1 MRKVIIFMLT
11 ISLLFAFVACAKKEE
26 QKGPYL
32 AKVGNTKITQADL
45 EREIKNLP
53 EFAQK
58 LFEGSGGKE
67 KFLDELIKKEL
78 LYQEALKKGIDK
90 DAEYQRKVEEFKKL
104 TLIGQL
110 LEKEIETKAK
120 VTDQDVKDY
129 YEKHK
134 EELASVSQIRASH
147 ILVKTEEEAKKI
159 LERLKKGEDFA
170 KIAKKSSIDPG
181 SAKNSGDLG
190 FFSSGQMVPEF
201 EAAAARLKT
210 GEISEPVKTKF
221 GYHIIKVTDKKM
233 GKPVEFEKVKNVIFQ
248 RLSAEKQKEFFDS
261 YIEDLKK
268 SYKVEINKETSLN
281 SQQERRKKKAHRKN
295 LNKQENLKKHLKRK
309 QKKNKGKRTDKD
321 LPFSWRSLKSLT
333 YQETLALRLME
344 RVKMRYL
351 SMLPLVCTVSL
362 LISIQ

>member
-1 MRKVIIFMLT
+1 MKRFTVFMLT
-11 ISLLFAFVACAKKEE
+11 ISLLFAFGACTKQEE
-26 QKGPYL
+26 QKGTYL
-32 AKVGNTKITQADL
+32 AKVGDTKITQADL

-67 KFLDELIKKEL
+67 KFLNELIKKEL
-78 LYQEALKKGIDK
+78 LYQEALKKGLDK
-90 DAEYQRKVEEFKKL
+90 DAEYRRKVEEYKKL
-104 TLIGQL
+104 TLIGLL

-134 EELASVSQIRASH
+134 QELASVSQIRASH

-181 SAKNSGDLG
+181 SAKNGGDLG

-201 EAAAARLKT
+201 EAAAARLKI

-233 GKPVEFEKVKNVIFQ
+233 GKPVEFEKAKNVIFQ
-248 RLSAEKQKEFFDS
+248 RLSAERQKEFFDS
-261 YIEDLKK
+261 YIESLKK
-268 SYKVEINKETSLN
+268 SYKVEINNEAVSKLAPGEEKKEGLQEKPEQTETPKETTKK
-281 SQQERRKKKAHRKN
+281 ETKRKK
-295 LNKQENLKKHLKRK
+295 
-309 QKKNKGKRTDKD
+309 D
-321 LPFSWRSLKSLT
+321 
-333 YQETLALRLME
+333 
-344 RVKMRYL
+344 
-351 SMLPLVCTVSL
+351 
-362 LISIQ
+362 

>member
-1 MRKVIIFMLT
+1 MRKVLVFILT
-11 ISLLFAFVACAKKEE
+11 ISLIFVFIACAKKEE

-32 AKVGNTKITQADL
+32 AKVGNTKITRADL

-78 LYQEALKKGIDK
+78 LYQEALKKGLDK
-90 DAEYQRKVEEFKKL
+90 DVEYRRKVEEYKKL
-104 TLIGQL
+104 TLIGLL

-181 SAKNSGDLG
+181 SAKNGGDLG

-233 GKPVEFEKVKNVIFQ
+233 GTPVEFEKAKNVIFQ

-261 YIEDLKK
+261 YIESLKK
-268 SYKVEINKETSLN
+268 SYKVEIDKEAVSKLSAGEEKKEGLQGKPEQTEEPKETP
-281 SQQERRKKKAHRKN
+281 KKGT
-295 LNKQENLKKHLKRK
+295 
-309 QKKNKGKRTDKD
+309 KGKKD
-321 LPFSWRSLKSLT
+321 
-333 YQETLALRLME
+333 
-344 RVKMRYL
+344 
-351 SMLPLVCTVSL
+351 
-362 LISIQ
+362 